1 MAFVIDIIS
10 WILMSTG
17 SVMLVIGSIG
27 IVRLPD
33 VFSRMHA
40 AGIID
45 TMGAGAI
52 LLGLM
57 LQGGLTITTVKLG
70 LIIIFIMFTS
80 PTATHALA
88 RACLHGG
95 VDPQLEGEAPKIFSH
110 VKGSNSSKT

>member
-1 MAFVIDIIS
+1 MIVLIEFIS
-10 WILMSTG
+10 WLLLAS
-17 SVMLVIGSIG
+17 GSIMLIIG
-27 IVRLPD
+27 AIGMVRLPD

-45 TMGAGAI
+45 TFGTGAV

-57 LQGGLTITTVKLG
+57 LQAGFTIVTIKLG

-88 RACLHGG
+88 RASLHGG
-95 VDPQLEGEAPKIFSH
+95 VTPQVEREDPEIINQDQGA
-110 VKGSNSSKT
+110 NQ